1 VGDPGFQIYFLDKN
15 GYGPEGDKSF
25 WVKGASRAEFL
36 VKGDKAFR
44 RLVMILSAGP
54 VPTRVTARVAGRS
67 QSLALGAGES
77 QQVYF
82 SLGDGYPYQGRWV
95 WTASVSSSDGFV
107 PLFYEPSED
116 ARYLGVRVKPM
127 VVP

>member
-1 VGDPGFQIYFLDKN
+1 MSEVEKVVKKLPKLFQK
-15 GYGPEGDKSF
+15 GSVKTPRSF
-25 WVKGASRAEFL
+25 
-36 VKGDKAFR
+36 
-44 RLVMILSAGP
+44 
-54 VPTRVTARVAGRS
+54 
-67 QSLALGAGES
+67 
-77 QQVYF
+77 YF

-107 PLFYEPSED
+107 PLFYELSED